1 MQFILLTLIQC
12 GLKVTKTRAK
22 TEWRMKETKIY
33 LSAQQLLEYVEKNEV
48 AWEEFDSL
56 IEFTRAEDY
65 VFAENEKEGYNM
77 RNNEMLEI
85 IRGSK
90 ECVVFDS
97 NADDPSGFE
106 DLVNWSEGK
115 DLLVLVDNTLML
127 CIAPCDKEQVMAMVA

>member
-1 MQFILLTLIQC
+1 
-12 GLKVTKTRAK
+12 
-22 TEWRMKETKIY
+22 MKETKIY

-97 NADDPSGFE
+97 NAHSDRWDNFI
-106 DLVNWSEGK
+106 L
-115 DLLVLVDNTLML
+115 DNTLML

>member
-1 MQFILLTLIQC
+1 
-12 GLKVTKTRAK
+12 
-22 TEWRMKETKIY
+22 MKETKIY